1 MILEKLEL
9 LTLKITHKFKAV
21 NDIRKIRVIDSKN
34 NTQINTNSYVLYD
47 SQSLIKNLKVTGRE
61 NSINLLNDYKIKIT
75 KNLNKSPT
83 SNDIQK
89 INTIKNYCKK

>member
-1 MILEKLEL
+1 MNDKN
-9 LTLKITHKFKAV
+9 KAV

>member
-1 MILEKLEL
+1 MQNKVL
-9 LTLKITHKFKAV
+9 
-21 NDIRKIRVIDSKN
+21 NDIRKIRIIDSKN

-61 NSINLLNDYKIKIT
+61 NSINLLNDYKIKII

-89 INTIKNYCKK
+89 INTIKSYCKK

>member
-1 MILEKLEL
+1 MNEKNKVL
-9 LTLKITHKFKAV
+9 
-21 NDIRKIRVIDSKN
+21 NDIRKIRIIDSKN

-61 NSINLLNDYKIKIT
+61 NSINLLNDYKIKII

-89 INTIKNYCKK
+89 INTIKSYCKK

>member
-9 LTLKITHKFKAV
+9 LTLKITHK
-21 NDIRKIRVIDSKN
+21 
-34 NTQINTNSYVLYD
+34 LD